1 MESGELVS
9 YALAAIGFMAM
20 AWAGWSSME
29 LGIDREIGNVVLLKL
44 LKANNY
50 NRARKLCSSA
60 PGTYFDA
67 VKAAIEAAA
76 NSGTR
81 DLTTLEALAMPAF
94 DAKATAVQDRWR
106 GITERGL
113 IGALLVFG
121 GAALALSGSGVVPV
135 PHLIASGVALL
146 ACAWFV
152 LRRNKAKLALD
163 TARREIV
170 PSISKAI
177 IDAASTTA
185 NPPKPPDDT
194 NPFRTLGL
202 PKPRPKHALP
212 SLRESECPL
221 CGPTTTRSIDR
232 DGGTFTVLVC
242 TGCGYTQEFADLT
255 RLDAS

>member
-1 MESGELVS
+1 METGELVA
-9 YALAAIGFMAM
+9 YALVAIGFLTIG
-20 AWAGWSSME
+20 WAGWSSMRV
-29 LGIDREIGNVVLLKL
+29 GIDHEIGNTVLLKL

-50 NRARKLCSSA
+50 ERARKLCSSA

-67 VKAAIEAAA
+67 VKAAIVAAA

-94 DAKATAVQDRWR
+94 DAKATTLQATWR
-106 GITERGL
+106 GIIERGL
-113 IGALLVFG
+113 IGVVLVFG
-121 GAALALSGSGVVPV
+121 GAALSLSGSGVVPL
-135 PHLIASGVALL
+135 PHVVTSGIALL
-146 ACAWFV
+146 AGAWFV

-163 TARREIV
+163 MARREIV

-177 IDAASTTA
+177 IDAASATA
-185 NPPKPPDDT
+185 NPAKPDDT
-194 NPFRTLGL
+194 GPFRTLGL

-221 CGPTTTRSIDR
+221 CGPTTTRSVDR
-232 DGGTFTVLVC
+232 EGGMFTVLVC